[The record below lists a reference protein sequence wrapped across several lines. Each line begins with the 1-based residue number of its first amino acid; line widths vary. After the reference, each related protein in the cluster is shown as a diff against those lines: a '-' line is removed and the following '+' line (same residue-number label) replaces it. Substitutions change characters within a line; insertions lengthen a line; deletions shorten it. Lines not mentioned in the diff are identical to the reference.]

1 MTARSS
7 SHPVQVE
14 LHRRRV

>member
-7 SHPVQVE
+7 SKSSKI
-14 LHRRRV
+14 RF

>member
-7 SHPVQVE
+7 RLADSG
-14 LHRRRV
+14 